1 MALTEQEKTIF
12 ALQTSIKME
21 IDGKAFYLKASM
33 ESTID
38 IGKKLLTQLA
48 EEEDAHLQLFER
60 IYEQIRKDNSW
71 PDTDVK
77 TSSRVKTIFSSEKS
91 KMLMPR
97 KTSSDEVE
105 AVKIAI
111 DMEAKSYEFYRQ
123 QMNCAIYASET
134 RFYEA
139 LVAQE
144 HGHQL
149 VLLDYL
155 EFLQDPF
162 SYFQKIEHHSLD
174 GA

>member
-1 MALTEQEKTIF
+1 VDLTEQEKTIS

-21 IDGKAFYLKASM
+21 IDGKAFYLKASVQ
-33 ESTID
+33 STID
-38 IGKKLLTQLA
+38 TGKKLLTQLA

-60 IYEQIRKDNSW
+60 IYEKIRKDKLW
-71 PDTDVK
+71 PDMEIRTPN
-77 TSSRVKTIFSSEKS
+77 RVKTIFTNEES
-91 KMLMPR
+91 KILMPR
-97 KTSSDEVE
+97 KTPSDEVE

-123 QMNCAIYASET
+123 QLKFAIYPSEI

-149 VLLDYL
+149 VLLDYV
-155 EFLQDPF
+155 EFLQDPV
-162 SYFQKIEHHSLD
+162 SYFQKFEHHSFD